1 MLAMNNNDNI
11 KDKLEQPVITTIVS
25 NNPNNRFCL
34 EFSPVADYIS
44 LLERYNILVDYIN
57 TKTGEDKDKIKEISI
72 SRWQKAN
79 SYWSRCSLDYPFA
92 SDDDIKKAYMS
103 DVDFEQKDIYD
114 KILKLKEERISELK
128 CGKIYQ
134 IEYKKSSSNESSNNT
149 SNYSNSSGSN
159 NDFNNGQLR
168 ALEYKNKNLQKEVVE
183 YKNKAIELEKKNK
196 ELAKKNEE
204 YITIIEYFKYRLTN
218 SFRMFDILKKEHSDI
233 LPKKEEF
240 YVEMTDSLKN
250 RVMSLTTE
258 IKKKFHI
265 NM

>member
-1 MLAMNNNDNI
+1 MNNIDNI
-11 KDKLEQPVITTIVS
+11 KEKLEQPIITTLVS
-25 NNPNNRFCL
+25 DNPNNRFNL

-57 TKTGEDKDKIKEISI
+57 MKTDEDKDKIKEISI

-79 SYWSRCSLDYPFA
+79 SYWARCSLDYPFA
-92 SDDDIKKAYMS
+92 DDEDIKKAYMS
-103 DVDFEQKDIYD
+103 NVEFEQKDIYD

-134 IEYKKSSSNESSNNT
+134 IEYKNSSSNESFNNT
-149 SNYSNSSGSN
+149 SNYSNSSSSN
-159 NDFNNGQLR
+159 NNFNNGQLR

-183 YKNKAIELEKKNK
+183 YKNKAIELENKNK
-196 ELAKKNEE
+196 ELTKKNED
-204 YITIIEYFKYRLTN
+204 YLTIIDYFRYRLTN

-233 LPKKEEF
+233 LPKKEDF

-250 RVMSLTTE
+250 RVMSLTTD
-258 IKKKFHI
+258 IKKKFRI
-265 NM
+265 NV

>member
-1 MLAMNNNDNI
+1 MNSIDNI
-11 KDKLEQPVITTIVS
+11 KEKLEQPIITTLVTD
-25 NNPNNRFCL
+25 NPIGRFCL
-34 EFSPVADYIS
+34 EYSPVADYIS

-57 TKTGEDKDKIKEISI
+57 MKTGEDKDKIKEISI

-79 SYWSRCSLDYPFA
+79 SYWARCSLDYPFA
-92 SDDDIKKAYMS
+92 DDEDIKKAYMS
-103 DVDFEQKDIYD
+103 NVDFEQKDIYD

-134 IEYKKSSSNESSNNT
+134 IEYKNSSSNESFNNT
-149 SNYSNSSGSN
+149 SNYSNSSSSN
-159 NDFNNGQLR
+159 NNFNNGQLR

-183 YKNKAIELEKKNK
+183 YKNKAIELENKNK
-196 ELAKKNEE
+196 ELTKKNED
-204 YITIIEYFKYRLTN
+204 YLTIIDYFRYRLTN

-250 RVMSLTTE
+250 RVMSLSTE
-258 IKKKFHI
+258 LKKKFHI
-265 NM
+265 NI